1 MTPATKTIIETA
13 IRGDSSITPSMKSK
27 LIRYLTH
34 PNAEPEMRL
43 FTEQQAAVVLGV
55 STRTIRRMKK
65 DKQLETKTV
74 RGTCRITAE
83 SLYRASH

>member
-1 MTPATKTIIETA
+1 MMQSTRTIIETA

-27 LIRYLTH
+27 MIRYLAN

-43 FTEQQAAVVLGV
+43 FTEKQAAVVLGV
-55 STRTIRRMKK
+55 SIPTIARMKR
-65 DKQLETKTV
+65 DKQLETRTV
-74 RGTCRITAE
+74 RGVRRITAE